1 MEYAAVWMEDKSGIV
16 QIGME
21 PKRLLKQMEEKPE
34 KVVSEIPS
42 GLMGYLHIINTNTGK
57 IEASTVPGMNGLD
70 IHEELKT
77 EDKIKLLLPATIG
90 ITARNS
96 VSIQNITVNISWC
109 VLLCQLI
116 RCAARCSLLCLYFS
130 IYWGRLWPF
139 CGLSC
144 GT

>member
-21 PKRLLKQMEEKPE
+21 PKRLLKQMEGKSLE

-77 EDKIKLLLPATIG
+77 EDK
-90 ITARNS
+90 
-96 VSIQNITVNISWC
+96 
-109 VLLCQLI
+109 
-116 RCAARCSLLCLYFS
+116 
-130 IYWGRLWPF
+130 
-139 CGLSC
+139 
-144 GT
+144 